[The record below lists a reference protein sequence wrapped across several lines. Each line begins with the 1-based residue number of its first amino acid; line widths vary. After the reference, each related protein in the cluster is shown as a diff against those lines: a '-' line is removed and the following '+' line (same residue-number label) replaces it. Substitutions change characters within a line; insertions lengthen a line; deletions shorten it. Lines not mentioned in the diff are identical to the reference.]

1 MDGGTLPPVWRES
14 LEMSRS
20 VAVVV
25 GFAFCVAGIAGA
37 NALDSGYKVIVN
49 AKVGGRSVPKDVL
62 AQVYLGQ
69 ANRWGNGTPIAA
81 VDLSTTSV
89 VRKAFSEEVLG
100 MPVDAVKNLWLKK
113 LSSGGA
119 RPLLSKASDDEV
131 IAFVAA
137 QPGGV
142 GYVSPSATLPATV
155 AEVSIQ

>member
-1 MDGGTLPPVWRES
+1 ML
-14 LEMSRS
+14 RS
-20 VAVVV
+20 VVIGFVAV
-25 GFAFCVAGIAGA
+25 CIAGVAGA
-37 NALDSGYKVIVN
+37 NAFDGSYKVIVN

-81 VDLSTTSV
+81 VDLSTTSL
-89 VRKAFSEEVLG
+89 VRKAFSEEILG

-142 GYVSPSATLPATV
+142 GYVSSTVTLPATV
-155 AEVSIQ
+155 VEVSIQ

>member
-1 MDGGTLPPVWRES
+1 ML
-14 LEMSRS
+14 RS
-20 VAVVV
+20 VVIGFVAV
-25 GFAFCVAGIAGA
+25 CIAGVAGA
-37 NALDSGYKVIVN
+37 NALDVSYKVIVN
-49 AKVGGRSVPKDVL
+49 AKVGGRAVPKDVL

-81 VDLSTTSV
+81 VDLSTTSL
-89 VRKAFSEEVLG
+89 VRKAFSEEILG

-119 RPLLSKASDDEV
+119 RPLLSKSSDAEV

-142 GYVSPSATLPATV
+142 GYVSSTVPLPATV
-155 AEVSIQ
+155 VEVSIQ